1 MPTALIADGTSPVPQ
16 SFRPSSRSSPIDR
29 SDMPTPG
36 PKNRKMRIRI
46 KSTCGKYPWD
56 IAKGFEPLTWDINL
70 LEDLRALVNLARGTV
85 TIKQVC
91 GELQRLASLPEPAGR
106 VDKLMRV
113 DVVATKTWVTEKIER
128 AIAGSPEP
136 SGKNEDEDGNCSPVR
151 DTVTDQTVS
160 GDKFRTS
167 PLGPEVEPIVGGE
180 DELDEGHEERS
191 IGPNGQAGE
200 KQPGGDDDEAFNPET
215 PVRPVGRRGTP
226 KSMEKQ
232 ASSSTSMTRKRSV
245 PATSPSAA
253 KRQKTVNGTVTLNKL
268 QPGSGFQTTPE
279 DEQARIMDSF
289 TDWLGKKTTE
299 DGFGARGQQVIEQAL
314 KQSAEARLKAIK
326 EDQTKEA
333 AALSQLLSLQ
343 QSHSGVI
350 GDELMMVIQRMEARV
365 KASQEDLDKAQKD
378 TATRAQSLEKLSESI
393 KMADSNAARLKQES
407 EHLSW
412 DVEEMKKRANMFSTV
427 NMFFNFGLNHVI
439 EALEED
445 FGDMKDWIEQKIAAE
460 GLDVRGAT

>member
-1 MPTALIADGTSPVPQ
+1 MPTALIADDTSPVPQ
-16 SFRPSSRSSPIDR
+16 SFRPSSRSSPTDR

-36 PKNRKMRIRI
+36 PKKRKWRIRCDPNASRLFRLPERGVALAKQI

-85 TIKQVC
+85 TIKQVS
-91 GELQRLASLPEPAGR
+91 GELQRLASLPEPVGR

-113 DVVATKTWVTEKIER
+113 DVVATKTWVADQIER
-128 AIAGSPEP
+128 AVAGPPEP
-136 SGKNEDEDGNCSPVR
+136 SDKNEDEDGNSSPVR
-151 DTVTDQTVS
+151 DTVADETVS
-160 GDKFRTS
+160 SDKSCTCHIR
-167 PLGPEVEPIVGGE
+167 PEVEPIVGGE

-191 IGPNGQAGE
+191 VSPNSQAGE

-279 DEQARIMDSF
+279 DEQARVSLHI
-289 TDWLGKKTTE
+289 
-299 DGFGARGQQVIEQAL
+299 
-314 KQSAEARLKAIK
+314 IK
-326 EDQTKEA
+326 
-333 AALSQLLSLQ
+333 
-343 QSHSGVI
+343 I
-350 GDELMMVIQRMEARV
+350 Y
-365 KASQEDLDKAQKD
+365 
-378 TATRAQSLEKLSESI
+378 
-393 KMADSNAARLKQES
+393 
-407 EHLSW
+407 
-412 DVEEMKKRANMFSTV
+412 
-427 NMFFNFGLNHVI
+427 
-439 EALEED
+439 
-445 FGDMKDWIEQKIAAE
+445 
-460 GLDVRGAT
+460 